1 MSADWSTSGRDGAGL
16 SEAERECLAEL
27 ASTRALVSDR
37 ARVAEV
43 RDALDAGVAPMP
55 VARPVTAPPTSRR
68 AAHDPDPRARA
79 ASAVAPP
86 SSLGSLRASRDAA
99 RHQRRRPGTAAAPR
113 RSVAWSDDLPSD
125 PSDPSDGSRDRPEF
139 SFASPSRPRERA
151 YPLASESGRE
161 SGAFASSREEPERS
175 AGVAPRAGP
184 SVVPNAARRG
194 LSFGPERLG
203 ATTASKNPPSGAASD
218 PWRSSL
224 RGGFVR
230 GTTPRSSLSRHLS
243 RRRRPSSSGAARR
256 LSADELGFL
265 AALADERALVSTRA
279 SLAAER
285 AVRGEAS
292 DPIAAQP
299 APPRVSW
306 SADAAPANHHASPP
320 AMMRGRGGAGAVVRS
335 SWNPSPAKKTSG
347 SSSSRGSPLAR
358 RKTPYSLSSRG
369 ESPADAAERMSREHS
384 RRMWRSLPE
393 AFDATEENAR
403 ALSSRRD
410 GDAGPTLS
418 SGGGGGAEDPA
429 SRSSFRSPARP
440 APPPSV
446 LRRSAPPRSD
456 GGDDF
461 GVGDDLLRTG
471 SPRTGAR
478 FSRGRGVSIAGVVGG
493 ARVRPA
499 ARRDEAEWE
508 WQGPWQLE
516 WQRDIE
522 RADRERARDREEK
535 NVSKSDDDA
544 GVTKEAKETTP
555 AFSAEEASTGG
566 DSFSRGPAAAAE
578 KAAAEKA
585 AAAAAPNW
593 TGDFGS
599 ETSSPALTLSPSP
612 ARERRGD
619 AVEVLELVD
628 LEEEEEEEDEND
640 DAEDFERAAAPAS
653 DPPSRDDRSA
663 DRSAEAASSIETT
676 APAYG
681 RRSNAAS
688 RAARD
693 ASDASRAAAAG
704 GFPAAAPLHGRRAA
718 AGAAPT
724 PVSPAAPARGGGGSY
739 RERRERMKEA
749 KAKAGVDQPGG

>member
-1 MSADWSTSGRDGAGL
+1 
-16 SEAERECLAEL
+16 
-27 ASTRALVSDR
+27 
-37 ARVAEV
+37 
-43 RDALDAGVAPMP
+43 MP

-68 AAHDPDPRARA
+68 AAHDPDPRGRA

-151 YPLASESGRE
+151 RPLASESGRE

-175 AGVAPRAGP
+175 TGVAPRAGT

-194 LSFGPERLG
+194 LSFGPDERRG
-203 ATTASKNPPSGAASD
+203 AAASKNPPSAASD

-230 GTTPRSSLSRHLS
+230 GTTPRSSSLSRHLS
-243 RRRRPSSSGAARR
+243 RRQRPSSSGAARR

-292 DPIAAQP
+292 ADPIAAQP
-299 APPRVSW
+299 APSRVSW

-347 SSSSRGSPLAR
+347 SPSSRGSPLAR

-369 ESPADAAERMSREHS
+369 ESPTDAAERMSREHS

-403 ALSSRRD
+403 AFSSRRD
-410 GDAGPTLS
+410 GDTGTTLA

-461 GVGDDLLRTG
+461 GVGDDLFRTG
-471 SPRTGAR
+471 SPRTVAR
-478 FSRGRGVSIAGVVGG
+478 SRGRGVSIAGVVGG

-516 WQRDIE
+516 WQREIE

-555 AFSAEEASTGG
+555 AFLADEASTGG
-566 DSFSRGPAAAAE
+566 DSFSRGPAAAA
-578 KAAAEKA
+578 AAAEK
-585 AAAAAPNW
+585 AAAPNW

-628 LEEEEEEEDEND
+628 LEEEEEEEDENN
-640 DAEDFERAAAPAS
+640 DAEDFESAAAPAS
-653 DPPSRDDRSA
+653 DPPSWDDRSA

-704 GFPAAAPLHGRRAA
+704 GFRRRRRCTGGAPPRGRRRRRCRPRRPRGEGGGELPRAEGEDEGGEGEGGGRPTGGLRD
-718 AGAAPT
+718 GARRRT
-724 PVSPAAPARGGGGSY
+724 RGGSPTK
-739 RERRERMKEA
+739 RETLDEERWT
-749 KAKAGVDQPGG
+749 VPGRARIERF

>member
-1 MSADWSTSGRDGAGL
+1 MSDLESRDAGFRPRRRCVSRCRPSLSGARRWRRLGLPPRLRARASRSGWRPCSGTGTITSPCVAFRRCARPPAGLVTPGRTPRRAPENLLLTSSPVRRFFPPFSHHDDRLGCGSTSSRSAPAPRGLVRDSDERGLEHERPRRRGA

-43 RDALDAGVAPMP
+43 P
-55 VARPVTAPPTSRR
+55 RPRRRRR
-68 AAHDPDPRARA
+68 AHAGAAGRRPPFRA
-79 ASAVAPP
+79 A
-86 SSLGSLRASRDAA
+86 
-99 RHQRRRPGTAAAPR
+99 RRRPGPARPRPPCRAPFFPRQPPRVRDAAVTSSEAGNGAAPAVRLVR
-113 RSVAWSDDLPSD
+113 RSSPD

-151 YPLASESGRE
+151 RPLASESGRE

-175 AGVAPRAGP
+175 TGVAPRAGT

-194 LSFGPERLG
+194 LSFGPDERRG
-203 ATTASKNPPSGAASD
+203 AAASKNPPSAASD

-230 GTTPRSSLSRHLS
+230 GTTPRSSSLSRHLS
-243 RRRRPSSSGAARR
+243 RRQRPSSSGAARR

-292 DPIAAQP
+292 ADPIAAQP
-299 APPRVSW
+299 APSRVSW

-347 SSSSRGSPLAR
+347 SPSSRGSPLAR

-369 ESPADAAERMSREHS
+369 ESPTDAAERMSREHS

-403 ALSSRRD
+403 AFSSRRD
-410 GDAGPTLS
+410 GDTGTTLA

-461 GVGDDLLRTG
+461 GVGDDLFRTG
-471 SPRTGAR
+471 SPRTVA
-478 FSRGRGVSIAGVVGG
+478 FAGRGVSIAGVVGG
-493 ARVRPA
+493 AGFGPRLGATRLSGSGRGRGSSSGS
-499 ARRDEAEWE
+499 ARSS
-508 WQGPWQLE
+508 
-516 WQRDIE
+516 
-522 RADRERARDREEK
+522 ARTE
-535 NVSKSDDDA
+535 SA
-544 GVTKEAKETTP
+544 PET
-555 AFSAEEASTGG
+555 
-566 DSFSRGPAAAAE
+566 
-578 KAAAEKA
+578 
-585 AAAAAPNW
+585 
-593 TGDFGS
+593 
-599 ETSSPALTLSPSP
+599 
-612 ARERRGD
+612 
-619 AVEVLELVD
+619 
-628 LEEEEEEEDEND
+628 
-640 DAEDFERAAAPAS
+640 
-653 DPPSRDDRSA
+653 
-663 DRSAEAASSIETT
+663 
-676 APAYG
+676 G
-681 RRSNAAS
+681 RRRMFQS
-688 RAARD
+688 
-693 ASDASRAAAAG
+693 
-704 GFPAAAPLHGRRAA
+704 
-718 AGAAPT
+718 PT
-724 PVSPAAPARGGGGSY
+724 TTRG
-739 RERRERMKEA
+739 
-749 KAKAGVDQPGG
+749 